1 VKRGTTVPTNTSKIF
16 STYDDDQS
24 SVFIQVY
31 EGEGIRTKD
40 NICLCSF
47 ELSGIPPAPRGVPQ
61 IEITFDIDS
70 NSVLNVSATDR
81 TTGRSKRITV
91 INEGSRPKD
100 EIEYMLDEFEKYK
113 ADDEAAAARSVIAK
127 NALKL
132 YLDDLRNFIN
142 NDKLKLETAVNE
154 TISWLDTSTEG
165 SMEEFQEKLKELE
178 AIANPIAQKL
188 YGIASISNESQNL
201 P

>member
-1 VKRGTTVPTNTSKIF
+1 
-16 STYDDDQS
+16 
-24 SVFIQVY
+24 
-31 EGEGIRTKD
+31 
-40 NICLCSF
+40 
-47 ELSGIPPAPRGVPQ
+47 LSGIPPAPRGVPQ

-70 NSVLNVSATDR
+70 NSILNVSATDR

-91 INEGSRPKD
+91 INEGSCPKD

-113 ADDEAAAARSVIAK
+113 ADDEAAAARSIIAK

-132 YLDDLRNFIN
+132 YLDDLRNFLN

-154 TISWLDTSTEG
+154 TISWLDASTEG
-165 SMEEFQEKLKELE
+165 SKEEFEEKLKELE

-188 YGIASISNESQNL
+188 YGIASISNESQTL